1 MTQPTS
7 DDIEKMIDAAA
18 RGSMEKRAKV
28 IEDAD
33 LREQIFAEFKQVHKL
48 APADYTE
55 NCTNV
60 VMAII
65 HERDKAR
72 DAAIRLEELVNIPQN
87 NSKVYIKGRIAKL
100 RESDQERPYRSPRA
114 GETYGYF

>member
-33 LREQIFAEFKQVHKL
+33 LREQVEQIITAEYYSPNAEPAAKRIDRLMRLIKQ
-48 APADYTE
+48 
-55 NCTNV
+55 
-60 VMAII
+60 
-65 HERDKAR
+65 R
-72 DAAIRLEELVNIPQN
+72 DAAIRIDELNRMGKSGAFTATTAASAKEQMNRHLERRHLEV
-87 NSKVYIKGRIAKL
+87 SA
-100 RESDQERPYRSPRA
+100 SDKPSEEA
-114 GETYGYF
+114 A